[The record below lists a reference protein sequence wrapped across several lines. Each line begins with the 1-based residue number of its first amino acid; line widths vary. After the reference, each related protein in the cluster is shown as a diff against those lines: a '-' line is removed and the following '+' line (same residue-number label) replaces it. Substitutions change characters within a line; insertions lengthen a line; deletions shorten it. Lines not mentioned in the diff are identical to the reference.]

1 MRHSSAARTWRT
13 WILIAS
19 ALVCAAG
26 CGRPRLTDPAYPAY
40 RGVVTLSEARWAVV
54 DGRLYL
60 LEGTWEA
67 EEELTVED
75 LNYNFKAGALLT
87 PGFVGELLEGKP

>member
-1 MRHSSAARTWRT
+1 VNLPNAARTWPI

-19 ALVCAAG
+19 GLVCAAG
-26 CGRPRLTDPAYPAY
+26 CGRIPLADPAYPSY
-40 RGVVTLSEARWAVV
+40 RGVVTLSEARWAIV

-60 LEGTWEA
+60 LEGVWEA
-67 EEELTVED
+67 EEELTIED

-87 PGFVGELLEGKP
+87 PGFVGELLEGGP